1 MVRRAKKFYS
11 EEFKNRALAAYHN
24 SNESVLATAECFV
37 VKHDTFKSWVYRKQ
51 NSSASEKTD
60 KLARLNSTGMKKEKM
75 SPEALLAHICDLER
89 ELSIEKMRSESL
101 SKMIEI
107 AERELQ
113 IDIRKKTGAKQ
124 SLR

>member
-11 EEFKNRALAAYHN
+11 SEFKERALSAYHN
-24 SNESVLATAECFV
+24 SDESVSSIAQRFGISR
-37 VKHDTFKSWVYRKQ
+37 DTFSSWVYRRRT
-51 NSSASEKTD
+51 SSTSEKSVT
-60 KLARLNSTGMKKEKM
+60 LPQSNSTSMKTEEL
-75 SPEALLAHICDLER
+75 SAEAMRERITALER

-107 AERELQ
+107 AERALK